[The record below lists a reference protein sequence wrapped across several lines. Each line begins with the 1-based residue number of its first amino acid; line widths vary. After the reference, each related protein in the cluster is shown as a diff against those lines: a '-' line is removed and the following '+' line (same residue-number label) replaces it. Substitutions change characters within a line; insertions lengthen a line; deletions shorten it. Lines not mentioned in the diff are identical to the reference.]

1 MIGNERVTSKSRKND
16 TAGRE
21 GEGGS
26 ELSSPDFGRNL
37 CQSLVMNV
45 AGKAMMFFILETG
58 CRDVLLFAKGVA
70 ANGEVA
76 RILHHCDYHPVL

>member
-1 MIGNERVTSKSRKND
+1 
-16 TAGRE
+16 
-21 GEGGS
+21 
-26 ELSSPDFGRNL
+26 
-37 CQSLVMNV
+37 MNV